1 MKTILERVEELYKR
15 LEKIRLDPGPRMF
28 PNLSENDL
36 GAQIK
41 QAVAEC
47 LDDYGH
53 DVLAFAKEKYEKQ
66 LAEKIDPKLRDMRL
80 ECLKLA
86 TEQISNY
93 TSKSFYDDIDYT
105 DKILVTADRL
115 LSYATNGLQRE
126 TPDIIATDE
135 YFAERPEMSGAEA
148 NKRPNMFF
156 GGV

>member
-1 MKTILERVEELYKR
+1 MKTILQRVEKLYK
-15 LEKIRLDPGPRMF
+15 EIEEIRLNPRGMELL
-28 PNLSENDL
+28 P
-36 GAQIK
+36 AIK

-66 LAEKIDPKLRDMRL
+66 LAEKIDPKLQEMRL

-93 TSKSFYDDIDYT
+93 TSRSFFDDVDYT
-105 DKILVTADRL
+105 DKILAVADRL
-115 LSYATNGLQRE
+115 LSYATDGLPAE
-126 TPDIIATDE
+126 PAPAIDPDE
-135 YFAERPEMSGAEA
+135 YDADRPEMSDTEK

>member
-1 MKTILERVEELYKR
+1 MKTILERVEDLYKM
-15 LEKIRLDPGPRMF
+15 LEEIRLTS
-28 PNLSENDL
+28 NLNGRELSP
-36 GAQIK
+36 AVK

-156 GGV
+156 GRV